1 MTNSQAT
8 GAQRHAADDDEKRRI
23 LREQLERPPQ
33 DALEPDEAD
42 KYDDYE
48 DEEEDLEPQPRSPRR
63 RSARRSPRR
72 RSARRATGGYD
83 THMVHAET
91 IGVIMTWVIRI
102 ISIFLLY
109 FSTVG
114 TVGAFNGDVQPLLA
128 ALPWFWNGASRNA
141 LIIGLALQAWVTGFE
156 TWRAPQQFTIRAL
169 LDDKLYAAHLGLDIA
184 LSVIGYRSIV
194 IPFMQNAL
202 VKAAEMPQTTALIVA
217 YVLAVVGAAV
227 IAVLPER
234 MLIKR

>member
-1 MTNSQAT
+1 MTNPQV
-8 GAQRHAADDDEKRRI
+8 RHAADNDEKRRL

-33 DALEPDEAD
+33 AAQEPDEAD
-42 KYDDYE
+42 DWE
-48 DEEEDLEPQPRSPRR
+48 DEDEDEDLEEPQRRSPRR

-83 THMVHAET
+83 TSMVHADT
-91 IGVIMTWVIRI
+91 IGTIMTWVIRI
-102 ISIFLLY
+102 ISLVLFY

-114 TVGAFNGDVQPLLA
+114 TVGAFNGDVQPLLDN
-128 ALPWFWNGASRNA
+128 LPFFWNGANPNA

-156 TWRAPQQFTIRAL
+156 TWRAPDQFTIRAL
-169 LDDKLYAAHLGLDIA
+169 LDNKAYTAHLALDIA

-202 VKAAEMPQTTALIVA
+202 IKAAEMPQTTALIVA
-217 YVLAVVGAAV
+217 YVLAAIGAAV
-227 IAVLPER
+227 LAVLPER